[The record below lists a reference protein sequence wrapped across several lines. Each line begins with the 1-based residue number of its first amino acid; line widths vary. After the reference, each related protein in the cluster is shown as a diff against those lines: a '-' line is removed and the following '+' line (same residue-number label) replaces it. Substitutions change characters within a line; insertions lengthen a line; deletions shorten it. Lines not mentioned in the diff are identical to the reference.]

1 MNWSKKKIEP
11 FSEVALTILISIV
24 TLLLQ
29 LISFATTWSGS
40 KVYLE
45 GVFPY
50 ASLLFA
56 VAIQTTAYFFS
67 NSLRNRVS
75 VLKVTALLVAIC
87 CSTYY
92 SYIGI
97 YNSVNSPV
105 RFLQERYVQIREE
118 LTEIYETDMEEKIG
132 FAREA
137 IDDAASEITAG
148 YAALSEA
155 AQNVEACREALSE
168 KGNSYATG
176 MSAPRQSAYENYE
189 DYVAAYNTYVAGIST
204 GNTTEE
210 KSARNRALAAYGF
223 GSIEELQ
230 EAERQNASALSA
242 LGAALG
248 VTEAQGYSQIPDVIS
263 DIHVNLLAAIDETMR
278 GTEFGSTEQT
288 GLNRLFQAA
297 KVCGYQGCSASEI
310 SGIIKQSTE
319 AAGKPLMADYS
330 ELVVA
335 LEGGHVTDAN
345 TMELKN
351 AMDAEI
357 LAALLRMN
365 SLLQPEKQISYS
377 EERYEITDLYLI
389 PIQALK
395 DSTTRM
401 TALFC
406 LGVAALIDMLSVLFA
421 VSLRRRKPL
430 WRRHTLLLGNQEDYI
445 PQIYAS
451 LPLRYHPIQALS
463 EFLGY
468 FMPSP
473 ETESDGYMMSAEMDR
488 LEGYYPLVALLCQI
502 NMAKLVPVGLF
513 ENEKE
518 ILLLKA
524 KFVFWAN
531 SVIYEERNEE
541 KEASA

>member
-11 FSEVALTILISIV
+11 FSEAALTILISIV

-56 VAIQTTAYFFS
+56 VAIQSTAYFFS
-67 NSLRNRVS
+67 NSLRNKVS

-97 YNSVNSPV
+97 YNSVNSPA

-118 LTEIYETDMEEKIG
+118 LTGIYETDMEEKIG
-132 FAREA
+132 FTREV
-137 IDDAASEITAG
+137 IDDAASEITAE
-148 YAALSEA
+148 YAALSETA
-155 AQNVEACREALSE
+155 RNVEACREALAE
-168 KGNSYATG
+168 KGNSYAAG
-176 MSAPRQSAYENYE
+176 MRAPKQSAYENYE
-189 DYVAAYNTYVAGIST
+189 DYVAAYNAYVAGISE

-210 KSARNRALAAYGF
+210 NSARNRILASYGF
-223 GSIEELQ
+223 ESMEELQ
-230 EAERQNASALSA
+230 QAERQNASALSTI
-242 LGAALG
+242 GAALG
-248 VTEAQGYSQIPDVIS
+248 VTGEQDYSRIPSIVS
-263 DIHVNLLAAIDETMR
+263 DIHVNLLTAIDKTMH
-278 GTEFGSTEQT
+278 GTEFGSTEQSE
-288 GLNRLFQAA
+288 LNRLFQAA
-297 KVCGYQGCSASEI
+297 KVCGYQGGLASEI

-319 AAGKPLMADYS
+319 AAGKPLLADYT
-330 ELVVA
+330 ELVMA
-335 LEGGHVTDAN
+335 LEEGHVTDAN

-351 AMDAEI
+351 AMDSEI

-365 SLLQPEKQISYS
+365 SLLQPDMQISYS

-395 DSTTRM
+395 DSATRM
-401 TALFC
+401 TAIFC

-430 WRRHTLLLGNQEDYI
+430 WSRHTLLFGNQEDYI

-468 FMPSP
+468 FMPSH
-473 ETESDGYMMSAEMDR
+473 ETESDGYIMSAEIDR

-502 NMAKLVPVGLF
+502 NMAKMVPVGLF
-513 ENEKE
+513 EHEKE

-531 SVIYEERNEE
+531 SVIYEERNKG
-541 KEASA
+541 KETSA